1 MSAVAFISAF
11 TVIQWKKNKKKRFPI
26 VKETDQST
34 QGVMFIM
41 WMY

>member
-11 TVIQWKKNKKKRFPI
+11 TVLYWKEKLFPI
-26 VKETDQST
+26 VKESDQST